1 MAKAWSFDE
10 ACTIAGELYGNVLA
24 RNSDDA
30 GYKHTVNQLNSG
42 DESVREIVRRFCT
55 SEEFREKYI
64 MNQTPNELAKRL
76 LSRLGR
82 DRRPDPQA
90 IKVLAVSLVEKGL
103 ATGCRRNSKFAG
115 IQASL
120 WRGWSSLVGR
130 PAEG

>member
-42 DESVREIVRRFCT
+42 NESVREIVRRFCT

-90 IKVLAVSLVEKGL
+90 IKVLAVSLVE
-103 ATGCRRNSKFAG
+103 RDWRQVVEEIVNSPAYK
-115 IQASL
+115 QAYGEDGVPL
-120 WRGWSSLVGR
+120 W
-130 PAEG
+130 A